1 MHTALVLYGNC
12 TGDVVSFDRSARTQI
27 QMLMFFSAPWKA
39 TGVPARCCHR
49 RGSPWGA
56 GRDNSSSTSWDVS
69 ARPPAPRAKGAG
81 AGGAAQHSEKVTT
94 QFSWWH
100 LIPSSP
106 EGRAS
111 GATCEPERHDKHL
124 EKRMGPAQTYI
135 WQLCLTPCS
144 LQPKST
150 HDVSWPSD
158 SPRYFSFGDK
168 TVTRGIFKASPCE
181 RSTPLSKHSAFGCL
195 CAVALLPC

>member
-1 MHTALVLYGNC
+1 MHTALALYGNR
-12 TGDVVSFDRSARTQI
+12 TGDVVSFDRSAWTQI
-27 QMLMFFSAPWKA
+27 QLLMFSRVSWKA

-124 EKRMGPAQTYI
+124 EKRTGSAQTYI

-181 RSTPLSKHSAFGCL
+181 RSTPLSKHSAFVCL